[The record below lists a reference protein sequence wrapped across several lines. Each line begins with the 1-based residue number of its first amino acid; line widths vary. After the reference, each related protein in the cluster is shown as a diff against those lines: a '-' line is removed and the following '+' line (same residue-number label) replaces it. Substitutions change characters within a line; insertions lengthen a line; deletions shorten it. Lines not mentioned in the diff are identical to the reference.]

1 MKSLKSLLLF
11 ISIILF
17 TTSCTQKFDK
27 LSYSKAKLL
36 KVEFNTL
43 KDFQNDDLALA
54 LEVFKKDCV
63 RSKRKELF
71 KEVCKKAEN
80 FDNKDAKE
88 FFLSSF
94 TPYKLYAKNG
104 NDKGVITGYYEPLL
118 YGSLKKSEK
127 FKYPVYAVPE
137 GLITVNLS
145 KIYPE
150 LKKYRLRGKIKGN
163 KLIPFDSRA
172 NIGDEEEY
180 KVLCYVDNKVD
191 LFFLQIQG
199 SGKVQLEDGTLLN
212 LGYANQNGRKYNSV
226 GRYMIKKGYIGN
238 GIDASMQ
245 GMKKWFE
252 KNPSKTDKVLNV
264 NESYVFFE
272 KRKNGATGSL
282 GVPLVAKRNLA
293 VDTRY
298 IPLGMPV
305 FINTIN
311 PVTRENI
318 SNLMVAADV
327 GGAIKGEIRADF
339 FWGFSKEAEKYA
351 GRMKEQGEL
360 YILVPNI

>member
-1 MKSLKSLLLF
+1 MKSLKYIFLLF
-11 ISIILF
+11 FIVLI
-17 TTSCTQKFDK
+17 TTGCGPKFER
-27 LSYSKAKLL
+27 LSYSKANLE
-36 KVEFNTL
+36 KVQFKAL
-43 KDFQNDDLALA
+43 KDFENDDLTLA
-54 LEVFKKDCV
+54 LDVFKQACV
-63 RSKRKELF
+63 RSKRKTLF
-71 KEVCKKAEN
+71 KNVCLKAEQTR
-80 FDNKDAKE
+80 DAQD
-88 FFLSSF
+88 FFTKNF
-94 TPYKLYAKNG
+94 TPYKLHAKNG
-104 NDKGVITGYYEPLL
+104 SEKGVITGYYEPLL
-118 YGSLKKSEK
+118 YGSLTKSKK
-127 FKYPVYAVPE
+127 FKYPVYAVPKD
-137 GLITVNLS
+137 LITVNLS

-163 KLIPFDSRA
+163 KLIPFDARA
-172 NIGDEEEY
+172 DIGENEEY
-180 KVLCYVDNKVD
+180 EVLCYVDNKVD

-226 GRYMIKKGYIGN
+226 GKYMIKRGYIGN

-252 KNPSKTDKVLNV
+252 ENPSKTEKVLNV
-264 NESYVFFE
+264 NNSYVFFE

-282 GVPLVAKRNLA
+282 GVPLVARRNLA
-293 VDTRY
+293 VDTSY

-305 FINTIN
+305 FINTKN
-311 PVTRENI
+311 PVTREKIN
-318 SNLMVAADV
+318 NLMVAADT

-351 GRMKEQGEL
+351 GRMKELGEL